1 MPQDI
6 YVNNT
11 SMNKNPARNTDG
23 ANTMFS
29 DNITFRRWTVS
40 NGDHCIAVKAIP
52 TTILIEDATLY
63 NGEGIGLGSIGQ
75 YKGQFEIIENITVRN
90 VVCNNAKYATRVKT
104 WTGDQAGYP
113 PNGGCGGLGCEY
125 SY

>member
-1 MPQDI
+1 MVYIIYLSIILTDLLPPRTVTIMYSERVMPQDI

-23 ANTMFS
+23 ANTMLS

-63 NGEGIGLGSIGQ
+63 NGAQGIGLGQHWSI
-75 YKGQFEIIENITVRN
+75 
-90 VVCNNAKYATRVKT
+90 
-104 WTGDQAGYP
+104 
-113 PNGGCGGLGCEY
+113 
-125 SY
+125 